1 MYVIS
6 VTTNFD
12 GLAIKCI
19 ARATQIGIEVLR
31 YRWVNNPGP
40 MTGGENNVDVIF
52 NEG

>member
-1 MYVIS
+1 MYVVS

-19 ARATQIGIEVLR
+19 ARATQIGIEVLG
-31 YRWVNNPGP
+31 YRGVNNPGS
-40 MTGGENNVDVIF
+40 MMGRENNVDVIF